1 MNIKFLYETT
11 SLTLQNIADKLGI
24 PFSVVF
30 SYVKKHYSKEHR
42 TERKSHCYR
51 NSKLGSKNP
60 MFGKVGSEHHNFV
73 GAVSDNKG
81 YWMQVK
87 PGWYTGRRH
96 SKHVFVHHIV
106 VCENLNITEI
116 PSKWNVHHCDFNSAN
131 NSFENLVLLTL
142 SDHLRLHSYLKGATT
157 MSKDSTLKWVEAHG
171 TPWRRDDIVCSIQE
185 CIAVVN
191 TTSGM

>member
-60 MFGKVGSEHHNFV
+60 MFGKKMKRLICSVC
-73 GAVSDNKG
+73 NK
-81 YWMQVK
+81 
-87 PGWYTGRRH
+87 
-96 SKHVFVHHIV
+96 
-106 VCENLNITEI
+106 NIAI
-116 PSKWNVHHCDFNSAN
+116 NIAKKYH
-131 NSFENLVLLTL
+131 FENCK
-142 SDHLRLHSYLKGATT
+142 S
-157 MSKDSTLKWVEAHG
+157 
-171 TPWRRDDIVCSIQE
+171 
-185 CIAVVN
+185 
-191 TTSGM
+191 